1 MSAEDMTDL
10 KKSFLKTTSS
20 FVFQNMKKLMLQK
33 LLSMG
38 WAAMDK
44 KKVG

>member
-1 MSAEDMTDL
+1 MSAEDFVDL
-10 KKSFLKTTSS
+10 QKSLLKTTS
-20 FVFQNMKKLMLQK
+20 FVLQNMKKLMLQK